1 MMSKPTRTTIA
12 LLVLMAFVAGAFTV
26 TAGADW
32 FGLTKAFAPAHA
44 DDRAGGTRIETTF
57 ENLDDAFV
65 EVAERVNPTVVQIAS
80 TQTIAARSEGGNG
93 GRNPFEGTPFEDFFG
108 GGGQMPPGMTPQP
121 RSGLGSGV
129 IISEDGYIVT
139 NDHVISGADQ
149 LRVTLFSCEQFDA
162 ELVGTDPASD
172 LAVIR
177 IQRSG
182 LPFVS
187 YGSVHDVRVGQ
198 WAIAFGSPLDAE
210 LSNTVTAGIVS
221 ALGRYQQQRGS
232 NANIQLQGYIQTDAA
247 INPGNSGG
255 PLVNLRGELIG
266 LNNAIYTRTGGYQ
279 GIGFA
284 IPVDAIRNATEQI
297 IETGSVRRAY
307 LGIGVGGVTQ
317 SLARALDVPV
327 GSAQVA
333 NVQPGTA
340 AERAGLV
347 AGDIITAIDGSI
359 LRDSREVTRR
369 ILNKRPG
376 SRIAL
381 DIVRGDERM
390 QVDVTLG
397 ERDFSDEIAEARP
410 SRQEE
415 PDDEATQAK
424 AQAQYDDALGFDYAD
439 VRDLSPAQ
447 ARQFFGGNAP
457 REGVL
462 VTDVDRNSAAFRDS
476 GLRPGYLITSV
487 NGREVNSMRDFER
500 AYERVG
506 DGETFLVTLTA
517 LASDGSRS
525 ITRTALTKR
534 G

>member
-1 MMSKPTRTTIA
+1 MMSKSTRTSVA
-12 LLVLMAFVAGAFTV
+12 LLVLAAFVAGAFTV

-32 FGLTKAFAPAHA
+32 LGLTGAFSPAHA
-44 DDRAGGTRIETTF
+44 DDRQGGTRIETTF
-57 ENLDDAFV
+57 DSLDDAFV
-65 EVAERVNPTVVQIAS
+65 EVADRVNPTVVQIAS
-80 TQTIAARSEGGNG
+80 TQTVSSRGEDGS
-93 GRNPFEGTPFEDFFG
+93 GRNPFEGTPFEDFFGG

-139 NDHVISGADQ
+139 NDHVVSGADE
-149 LRVTLFSCEQFDA
+149 LRVTLFSGEQFDA

-177 IQRSG
+177 IQKGG

-187 YGSVHDVRVGQ
+187 YGSVDDVRVGQ

-221 ALGRYQQQRGS
+221 ALGRYQAQPRG
-232 NANIQLQGYIQTDAA
+232 NANTQLQGYIQTDAA

-284 IPVDAIRNATEQI
+284 IPVDAIRNVTEQI
-297 IETGSVRRAY
+297 VQDGTVRRAY
-307 LGIGVGGVTQ
+307 LGIGVGSVTQ
-317 SLARALDVPV
+317 AYARAQDVPV

-333 NVQPGTA
+333 SVQPATA
-340 AERAGLV
+340 AERAGLE

-376 SRIAL
+376 SRITL
-381 DIVRGDERM
+381 DIVRGNERM
-390 QVDVTLG
+390 QVEVTLG
-397 ERDFSDEIAEARP
+397 ERDFSDEIAEAQP
-410 SRQEE
+410 SRQQR
-415 PDDEATQAK
+415 PDEQAAEAK

-439 VRDLSPAQ
+439 VSTLSPAQ
-447 ARQFFGGNAP
+447 ARQFFGSNP
-457 REGVL
+457 PSQGVL
-462 VTDVDRNSAAFRDS
+462 VTDVDRSSTAFRDS
-476 GLRPGYLITSV
+476 GFRAGFLITSV
-487 NGREVNSMRDFER
+487 DGREINSMRDFER

-506 DGETFLVTLTA
+506 DGDTFLVTLTA
-517 LASDGSRS
+517 LGPDGERS

>member
-1 MMSKPTRTTIA
+1 
-12 LLVLMAFVAGAFTV
+12 
-26 TAGADW
+26 
-32 FGLTKAFAPAHA
+32 
-44 DDRAGGTRIETTF
+44 
-57 ENLDDAFV
+57 
-65 EVAERVNPTVVQIAS
+65 
-80 TQTIAARSEGGNG
+80 
-93 GRNPFEGTPFEDFFG
+93 
-108 GGGQMPPGMTPQP
+108 MPPGMTPQP

-139 NDHVISGADQ
+139 NDHVISGADE
-149 LRVTLFSCEQFDA
+149 LRVTLFSGEEFDA

-187 YGSVHDVRVGQ
+187 YGTVDDVRVGQ

-221 ALGRYQQQRGS
+221 ALGPLSASKRVATPTL
-232 NANIQLQGYIQTDAA
+232 NLQGYIQTDAA

-255 PLVNLRGELIG
+255 PLVNLNGELIG

-297 IETGSVRRAY
+297 IESGSVRRAY

-333 NVQPGTA
+333 SVQPGTA

-381 DIVRGDERM
+381 DIVRGNERM

-397 ERDFSDEIAEARP
+397 ERDFSEEVAETRP
-410 SRQEE
+410 SREEE

-439 VRDLSPAQ
+439 VGDLSQAQ
-447 ARQFFGGNAP
+447 SRQFFGGNAP

-462 VTDVDRNSAAFRDS
+462 VTDVDRNSSAFRDS

-487 NGREVNSMRDFER
+487 NGREVTSMRDFER

-506 DGETFLVTLTA
+506 DGDTFLITLTA

-525 ITRTALTKR
+525 ITRTALTKP